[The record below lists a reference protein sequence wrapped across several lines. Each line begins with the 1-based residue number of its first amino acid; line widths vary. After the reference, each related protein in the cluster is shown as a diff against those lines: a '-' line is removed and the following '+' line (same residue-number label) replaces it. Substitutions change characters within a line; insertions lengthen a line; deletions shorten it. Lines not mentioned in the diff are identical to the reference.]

1 MYSVP
6 KRAKAADK
14 VVPEGGRASS
24 GAFCKRTDLR
34 NLSGIN
40 LLVSVFQ

>member
-14 VVPEGGRASS
+14 VVPEGGRVSS
-24 GAFCKRTDLR
+24 GAFCKRTDLT

-40 LLVSVFQ
+40 FLLSIFQ